1 MPTPTTAQIYRHSAY
16 GAESWPVCQRHG
28 FTIDPPKARI
38 QEIYS
43 LMRFSFIMR
52 PSLPMRLSLL
62 IAALFAGT
70 AFPAQ
75 ATVFATLRGVVHDPQ
90 HHPVAGAAITLQA
103 ADSVFALRTTA
114 GSDGEFTLPAAPIG
128 VYRLTV
134 AAPGFATVT
143 EPITLASG
151 TNPVAHIP
159 LEVATATQSVT
170 VEGLGGDLSATDS
183 ATPTTLITRAEID
196 ETPGAGRTIGMEM
209 ITDYV
214 PGAYMTHDM
223 LHMRGGHQTSWLVD
237 GISIPNTKIASNVG
251 PQIDPKDIDALE
263 TERGSYQAEVGDRTY
278 GVFNVLPRNGFERNR
293 EGEFLLSGGN
303 LDSGETQLSLGD
315 HSAATA
321 WYASFN
327 GSRSNYGLA
336 TPIAAIYHD
345 ATNSQSGF
353 LSVIRNQTPKDQLR
367 LNAQYRQD
375 YFQVP
380 YDPNESDWLSQLYD
394 SSGLRDAQTERDSF
408 LIANWVH
415 TFSPKALVSAA
426 PFYHFNQADY
436 DSLPADTPV
445 STTWHQTSNYAG
457 GQVDGHLDA
466 GPNSFSAGLY
476 SFFQNENDL
485 FGVIDNT
492 IPTNNVYGPDSKSA
506 NAGLVE
512 FYLADHLRLGR
523 YVTLLGGERISI
535 YRAWLDESAIYPRIG
550 ATVEIPHLHWVLR
563 GFYGHFFQPAPIL
576 TVSSSVLNYASQQ
589 PTGENAFTPIP
600 SERDEEHQ
608 FGLQIPYK
616 GWLLDVDNVKNR
628 VNNFLDHS
636 NLGES
641 NMYFPIAVD
650 GALVRAWELT
660 LRSPELAR
668 IGRFHLTYSN
678 QIAEQRGNIIGG
690 FTCSA
695 VNDPACDLGPD
706 YTPVDHDQRQTLNT
720 GFTAKLPA
728 HSWFSTNVYYGSGF
742 SNGSAGATDANGNL
756 ISPYQGSYLPVHTT
770 FDVSG
775 GHAIGE
781 RWRLS
786 GSILNVTNHRD
797 LEDTSLT
804 IGGFHT
810 NDPRLISAE
819 LRYRFRF

>member
-1 MPTPTTAQIYRHSAY
+1 MH
-16 GAESWPVCQRHG
+16 
-28 FTIDPPKARI
+28 KA
-38 QEIYS
+38 
-43 LMRFSFIMR
+43 FVG
-52 PSLPMRLSLL
+52 
-62 IAALFAGT
+62 AALLA
-70 AFPAQ
+70 AASIPAQ
-75 ATVFATLRGVVHDPQ
+75 ATVFATLHGVVHDAQ
-90 HHPVAGAAITLQA
+90 HHPIAGAQIGLQE
-103 ADSVFALRTTA
+103 ADSSFAVHATS
-114 GSDGEFTLPAAPIG
+114 GSDGEFTLAPAPIG
-128 VYRLTV
+128 VYRLSV

-143 EPITLASG
+143 EPIQLASG
-151 TNPVAHIP
+151 TNPVAHIM
-159 LEVATATQSVT
+159 LEVARATQSVT
-170 VEGLGGDLSATDS
+170 VQGLSGDLSATDS

-196 ETPGAGRTIGMEM
+196 ETPGASRTIGMEM

-223 LHMRGGHQTSWLVD
+223 LHMRGGHQTSWLID

-263 TERGSYQAEVGDRTY
+263 IERGSYQAEVGDRTY
-278 GVFNVLPRNGFERNR
+278 GVFNALPRNGFERDR
-293 EGEFLLSGGN
+293 EGELLVAAGN
-303 LDSGETQLSLGD
+303 LYTGETQLSLGD
-315 HSAATA
+315 HSAAAA
-321 WYASFN
+321 WYASLN

-345 ATNSQSGF
+345 ATNSESGF

-375 YFQVP
+375 SFQVP
-380 YDPNESDWLSQLYD
+380 YDPNESDWLNQLYD
-394 SSGLRDAQTERDSF
+394 SSGLRDHQRERDSF
-408 LIANWVH
+408 VIANWVH
-415 TFSPKALVSAA
+415 TFSPKAIVSGA
-426 PFYHFNQADY
+426 PFYHFNQSDY
-436 DSLPADTPV
+436 DSLATDTPV
-445 STTWHQTSNYAG
+445 ATTWHQRSNYG
-457 GQVDGHLDA
+457 GAQADAHLEA
-466 GPNSFSAGLY
+466 GPDSFSAGVY
-476 SFFQNENDL
+476 SFFQMEEDL
-485 FGVIDNT
+485 FGVQVNDGSATSTPEASAN
-492 IPTNNVYGPDSKSA
+492 A

-523 YVTLLGGERISI
+523 YVTLLGGERFSV

-550 ATVEIPHLHWVLR
+550 ATVEIPRLHWVLR

-589 PTGENAFTPIP
+589 TSGENDFTPIP

-616 GWLLDVDNVKNR
+616 GWLLDVANFKNR

-668 IGRFHLTYSN
+668 MGRFHLTYSN

-695 VNDPACDLGPD
+695 ANDPACDLGPN

-720 GFTAKLPA
+720 GFTANLPA
-728 HSWFSTNVYYGSGF
+728 RSWFSTNVYYGSGF
-742 SNGSAGATDANGNL
+742 SNGSAGATNAGGNL

-770 FDVSG
+770 FDVAA
-775 GHAIGE
+775 GHRIGE
-781 RWRLS
+781 HWRLAAS
-786 GSILNVTNHRD
+786 VLNVTNHRV

-810 NDPRLISAE
+810 NDPRLISGE